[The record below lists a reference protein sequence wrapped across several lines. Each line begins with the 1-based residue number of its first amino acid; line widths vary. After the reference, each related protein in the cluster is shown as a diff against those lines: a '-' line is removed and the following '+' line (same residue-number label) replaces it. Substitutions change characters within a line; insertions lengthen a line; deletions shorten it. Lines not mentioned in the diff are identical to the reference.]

1 LSQNINITMRS
12 KKQHI
17 RLWFECLQIC
27 HSQSEYSDNLKKSKD
42 FYEEWG
48 DVREI
53 KFDDWWKE
61 HKYLFEDDYIKEVS
75 RVSNSPNT
83 ITVSIPLTEKL
94 SVITKEVKKIVEQK
108 QSEKL
113 IEMGI
118 DPTQMKSKVINVG
131 KYRFTQKEI
140 KGLFQYVNLEIY
152 KIYLDLNKPSIN
164 RGFLIEVRKRFDSR
178 QRSKLKSSVGNLP
191 HMDMFERYKSNSDF
205 EDVCRSFRRGINGVK
220 KTLTNVSKGRF
231 P

>member
-1 LSQNINITMRS
+1 MRS
-12 KKQHI
+12 KKQYI
-17 RLWFECLQIC
+17 RLWFEYLQIC
-27 HSQSEYSDNLKKSKD
+27 HFQSQYSDNLKKSKD

-61 HKYLFEDDYIKEVS
+61 HKYLFEDDYVKEVS

-83 ITVSIPLTEKL
+83 ITLSIPLNEKS
-94 SVITKEVKKIVEQK
+94 SVITKEVKKIVGQR

-113 IEMGI
+113 IKMGL
-118 DPTQMKSKVINVG
+118 DPTQMKSKNVGVG
-131 KYRFTQKEI
+131 KYSFTQKEI

-152 KIYLDLNKPSIN
+152 KIYLDLNEPPIN
-164 RGFLIEVRKRFDSR
+164 RDFLIEVRKRFDNR

-205 EDVCRSFRRGINGVK
+205 EDVIRSFRRGIRGVE
-220 KTLTNVSKGRF
+220 KTLLNVSHGRF

>member
-1 LSQNINITMRS
+1 MRS

-42 FYEEWG
+42 FYKDW
-48 DVREI
+48 DDISKVR
-53 KFDDWWKE
+53 FDDWWKD
-61 HKYLFEDDYIKEVS
+61 HKYLFEDEYVREVS

-83 ITVSIPLTEKL
+83 ITVSIPLNEKS
-94 SVITKEVKKIVEQK
+94 SVITKEVNKIVEQR

-113 IEMGI
+113 SEMGI
-118 DPTQMKSKVINVG
+118 DPTKVKSKSLGVG
-131 KYRFTQKEI
+131 KYSFTQKEI

-152 KIYLDLNKPSIN
+152 KIYLNLNKPSIN
-164 RGFLIEVRKRFDSR
+164 RNFLIDVRKTFDIR
-178 QRSKLKSSVGNLP
+178 TRSKLKSSIMNLP
-191 HMDMFERYKSNSDF
+191 HMSDFERYKSNSDF
-205 EDVCRSFRRGINGVK
+205 EDVIRSIRRSIKGVQ
-220 KTLTNVSKGRF
+220 KTLNNVSKGMF